1 MTTLFLARHGETVW
15 HAEHRYAGMADVEL
29 TEDGVRQAEA
39 LALWSADARLDAVYS
54 STLSR
59 AVLTAEPSA
68 RVLGEIVETDPDLC
82 EVAFGIGEGR
92 TLDELRP
99 EHADAVDAFVARPA
113 EAVLPG
119 GERGLDGI
127 TRYLRAFDRIE
138 AAFPDGRVLVS
149 CHGTALRLTLCA
161 LLGIDPNRYRE
172 LMPAVENC
180 SVTTVSYS
188 NRAARLYAFNVPA
201 DAAAHRY

>member
-29 TEDGVRQAEA
+29 TEDGLRDAET
-39 LALWSADARLDAVYS
+39 LALWAARARLDAVYS

-68 RVLGEIVETDPDLC
+68 RAIREIVETDPDLC
-82 EVAFGIGEGR
+82 EVGFGIGEGR

-99 EHADAVDAFVARPA
+99 EHSDAVDAFVARPA
-113 EAVLPG
+113 EATLPG

-127 TRYLRAFDRIE
+127 TRYLRAFERIE
-138 AAFPDGRVLVS
+138 AAFPEGRVLVI

-161 LLGIDPNRYRE
+161 LMGIEPNRYRD
-172 LMPAVENC
+172 LFPVVDNC
-180 SVTTVSYS
+180 AINTIEYVDG
-188 NRAARLYAFNVPA
+188 RASLLGFNVPPVP
-201 DAAAHRY
+201 AAHHG

>member
-29 TEDGVRQAEA
+29 TEDGLRQAEL
-39 LALWSADARLDAVYS
+39 LALWSKDARLDAVYS

-59 AVLTAEPSA
+59 AVMTAEPSA
-68 RVLGEIVETDPDLC
+68 RAIGEIVETDPDLC
-82 EVAFGIGEGR
+82 EVAFGVGEGR

-113 EAVLPG
+113 EAILPG

-127 TRYLRAFDRIE
+127 TRYLRAFERIE
-138 AAFPDGRVLVS
+138 AAFPDGRVLVA

-161 LLGIDPNRYRE
+161 LLGIDPNRYRD
-172 LMPAVENC
+172 LMPAVQNC
-180 SVTTVSYS
+180 AVTTLGY
-188 NRAARLYAFNVPA
+188 NDGAARLYAFNVPA
-201 DAAAHRY
+201 DVAAHRY